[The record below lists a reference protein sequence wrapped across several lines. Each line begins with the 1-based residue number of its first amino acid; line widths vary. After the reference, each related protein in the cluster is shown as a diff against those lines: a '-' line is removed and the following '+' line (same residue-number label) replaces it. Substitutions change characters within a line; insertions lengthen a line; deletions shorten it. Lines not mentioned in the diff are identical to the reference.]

1 MLEQLKKEVYEANLM
16 LVKYNLV
23 LFTWGNVS
31 GIDRESGLVVIKP
44 SGVEYD
50 ELSPL
55 DLPVLD
61 LDGNVVEG
69 KYTPSSD
76 TPTHLEL
83 YRAFPNIGGITHTH
97 STFATAYAQAGRE
110 IKPYGT
116 THADY
121 YDGVIP
127 CTRKMTP
134 HEIESDYEKNTG
146 LVIAETFFDIDPDR
160 MSAVLVHSH
169 GPFTWGKNAKKSVE
183 SSVIL
188 EEVARMAQYT
198 ELLQLVDG
206 IKGGVRM
213 QNDLL
218 RKHFDRKHGPC
229 AYYGQGGEHE

>member
-1 MLEQLKKEVYEANLM
+1 MLEQLKKEVYEANMM

-31 GIDRESGLVVIKP
+31 GIDREKGLVVIKP

-50 ELSPL
+50 KLSPL

-69 KYTPSSD
+69 RYNPSSD

-97 STFATAYAQAGRE
+97 STYATSYAQAGRE

-121 YDGVIP
+121 YDGTIP

-134 HEIESDYEKNTG
+134 REIETEYEKNTG
-146 LVIAETFFDIDPDR
+146 IVIAETFKEIDPDR
-160 MSAVLVHSH
+160 MPAVLVHSH
-169 GPFTWGKNAKKSVE
+169 APFTWGKTAAKSVE
-183 SSVIL
+183 ASVIL
-188 EEVARMAQYT
+188 EQVAQMAQYT

-218 RKHFDRKHGPC
+218 RKHFDRKHGPG
-229 AYYGQGGEHE
+229 AYYGQGGEH